1 MRLRE
6 ILETLKIVKES
17 CNIIRTN
24 TTLYDVPIFVDAIE
38 NIYGLFP
45 PIDKH
50 INELKKFPSI
60 YNYRMTEVMTTTS
73 TANSF
78 MESYYKL
85 IDTIDTMIEV
95 IPICLNEEKENT
107 IYVKLPNFTSLT
119 ELANFTKTLDTT
131 LNQIVT
137 HSEIGGQVI
146 LNNFDSGSL
155 WFEICLYSSSAVTL
169 VASTLW
175 SAAVVRKKVLE
186 CKLMEEKVRAYQL
199 GNDAV
204 EKLKEGMTN
213 EINELCRA
221 EAKNIMSLY
230 NLTDTDN
237 EYESRLMYSIKEF
250 SELINKNT
258 EIHASYLE
266 NEDVSNLFPDFKH
279 LDNVTSKIKQI
290 EEKK

>member
-17 CNIIRTN
+17 CNITRNN
-24 TTLYDVPIFVDAIE
+24 TTLFDVPIFVDAIE

-45 PIDKH
+45 PIDKY
-50 INELKKFPSI
+50 IDELKKFPEI
-60 YNYRMTEVMTTTS
+60 YNYRMAEVMTTTS
-73 TANSF
+73 MANSF
-78 MESYYKL
+78 MESYYQL
-85 IDTIDTMIEV
+85 IDAIDTMIEL

-107 IYVKLPNFTSLT
+107 IYVKLPNFTSLI
-119 ELANFTKTLDTT
+119 ELANFTKSLDTA

-137 HSEIGGQVI
+137 HSEIGGQVT

-175 SAAVVRKKVLE
+175 SAAVVRKKMLE
-186 CKLMEEKVRAYQL
+186 CKLIEEKVRAYQL

-204 EKLKEGMTN
+204 EKLKEGMTH
-213 EINELCRA
+213 EINELCKA

-237 EYESRLMYSIKEF
+237 EYEGRLMYSIKEF

>member
-45 PIDKH
+45 PIDKY
-50 INELKKFPSI
+50 IDELKKFPSI

-119 ELANFTKTLDTT
+119 ELANFTKSLDTT

-175 SAAVVRKKVLE
+175 SAAVIRKKMLE

-204 EKLKEGMTN
+204 EKLKECMTN

-258 EIHASYLE
+258 EIHASYLD